1 MLHDYPLTRHGWT
14 PPAETT
20 NAVITN
26 CSSEPNCVVLHV
38 TSVYRTLP
46 FPGTKKKSLILEQ
59 QTLLGS
65 SCHQQTTETVTK
77 G

>member
-26 CSSEPNCVVLHV
+26 CDEHV

-46 FPGTKKKSLILEQ
+46 HVSWDQKEKSLILEQ
-59 QTLLGS
+59 QTLLGF